1 MLFPRKNIAFWNGPI
16 YTHPTPL
23 RWVSIF
29 VVYVMSEIISQDLV
43 TDVPSEVKEIVSD
56 LTKKYFAN
64 AQQLTKMQTMGVR
77 TRIQPWQ
84 LSSQFKADIQL
95 VTQELT
101 RFYLTPQVVNETEKR
116 LSTLESKLDSLID
129 ALKPPK

>member
-1 MLFPRKNIAFWNGPI
+1 
-16 YTHPTPL
+16 
-23 RWVSIF
+23 
-29 VVYVMSEIISQDLV
+29 MSENISQDLV
-43 TDVPSEVKEIVSD
+43 NDVPREVKELVND

-64 AQQLTKMQTMGVR
+64 AQQITKMQAMGVR
-77 TRIQPWQ
+77 TKIQPWQ

-101 RFYLTPQVVNETEKR
+101 RFYMTPQRVNDNESR

>member
-1 MLFPRKNIAFWNGPI
+1 
-16 YTHPTPL
+16 
-23 RWVSIF
+23 
-29 VVYVMSEIISQDLV
+29 MSEIISQDLV